1 MQHDGMTLSWIALLL
16 WLLVSAASAVK
27 NEE

>member
-1 MQHDGMTLSWIALLL
+1 MQHDGMTLSWTALLL